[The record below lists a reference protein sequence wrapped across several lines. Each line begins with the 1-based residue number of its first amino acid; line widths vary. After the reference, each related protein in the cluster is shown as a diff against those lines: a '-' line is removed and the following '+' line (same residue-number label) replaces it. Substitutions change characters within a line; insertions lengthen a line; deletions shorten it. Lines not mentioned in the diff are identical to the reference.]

1 MITLLSCGSFIHV
14 GEGDTHTMQHTFYFL
29 SLVYLSFF
37 FILPELQVDIE
48 EEVKKYKNYAD
59 RMRPL
64 VTNAIA
70 YLHECLQGTKKVL
83 VEGANAAM
91 LDIDFGKCLTTSI

>member
-1 MITLLSCGSFIHV
+1 ML
-14 GEGDTHTMQHTFYFL
+14 ERETHTQCSTHFIF
-29 SLVYLSFF
+29 SLLFIQVF